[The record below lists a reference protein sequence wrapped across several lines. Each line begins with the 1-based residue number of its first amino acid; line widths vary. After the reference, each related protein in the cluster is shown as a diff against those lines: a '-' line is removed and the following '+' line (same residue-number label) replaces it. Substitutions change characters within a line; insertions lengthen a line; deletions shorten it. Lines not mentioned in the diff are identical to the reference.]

1 MITYSV
7 GFKTGHVAEFNEA
20 FGIQLLKD
28 ISHDPEQLRGT
39 TSGDGYF
46 ITHEGIAYV
55 LRNDPEQGG
64 AS

>member
-7 GFKTGHVAEFNEA
+7 GFKSGHIAEFNEA

-46 ITHEGIAYV
+46 IAHESIAYV
-55 LRNDPEQGG
+55 LRNEIRQGG